1 MLVILKGEPVAGQN
15 SNALDRVAVAG
26 CKNFPRAPRPRVP
39 LTYRITDI
47 GRGAVIRVENAHP
60 IPLKVKPTISRSA
73 TCPVSFLQ
81 HLHHF
86 RDTSCD
92 PCRPVAP
99 ETNSPAVASCGHRIE
114 HVRSSAEGLGP
125 NCETNRIQR
134 W

>member
-1 MLVILKGEPVAGQN
+1 MLVILKRQPLAGQHF
-15 SNALDRVAVAG
+15 NALDCVAVARR
-26 CKNFPRAPRPRVP
+26 KNFPRAPRPRVP

-81 HLHHF
+81 HLIIF
-86 RDTSCD
+86 ATRAR
-92 PCRPVAP
+92 PLRPVAP
-99 ETNSPAVASCGHRIE
+99 EKNSPAVPSCGHRIE
-114 HVRSSAEGLGP
+114 HLRSSAEGLGP

-134 W
+134 